1 MVDDL
6 AKFKDANRGRIV
18 MNAELERMGVYM
30 MNNEVP
36 LPWTEE
42 DGVGF
47 LSVKPLAAWIVEL
60 KKRMIFLRDW
70 EELGTPT
77 S

>member
-1 MVDDL
+1 
-6 AKFKDANRGRIV
+6 
-18 MNAELERMGVYM
+18 M

-42 DGVGF
+42 DGVGV

-60 KKRMIFLRDW
+60 KKRMVFLRDW
-70 EELGTPT
+70 EELGTPAT
-77 S
+77 

>member
-1 MVDDL
+1 
-6 AKFKDANRGRIV
+6 
-18 MNAELERMGVYM
+18 M

-60 KKRMIFLRDW
+60 KKRMVFLRDW
-70 EELGTPT
+70 EELGTPAT
-77 S
+77 